1 MLGIWLEI
9 PQLESEVLHLI
20 LAPFASKNF
29 KVCQMVGLVEEKVK
43 KILLWRHVV
52 THCALHAARYICML
66 CQGKLWTA
74 WGQFMYTM

>member
-43 KILLWRHVV
+43 KNSFVAPCRDALRFAC
-52 THCALHAARYICML
+52 CALYMHVMS
-66 CQGKLWTA
+66 G
-74 WGQFMYTM
+74 